1 MDLSEH
7 QQKAI
12 AHYGSPALVVAGAGS
27 GKTRT
32 LTAKILDIINAENAP
47 SDASK
52 RVLAITFT
60 NKAAEEMKSRLYS
73 LTGRGYSEFPWVR
86 TYHSACLII
95 LKKYCHLAGYSEPI
109 QICSLY
115 HQKKIATE
123 VLVNSNLDKK
133 HAANLVSFISKAKNS
148 GNPERYFD
156 ERPRMIGLNIR
167 VYDLFKQYEDKL
179 MDANSVDFDNIL
191 LKTRNILRD
200 HSKVRDYYRNYFTHI
215 LVDEYQDTNN
225 LQDEL
230 TRLLLGDHHNL
241 FCVGDD
247 WQAVYGFRGSN
258 VDHFLE
264 FPKRYDHAK
273 IFRLEQNYRSAD
285 EIVQVA
291 NRLIDF
297 NRDKMDKK
305 CFSTKRGGMVE
316 IHDFSS
322 DIDEAQWV
330 TSRIKALNQRGEGI
344 PFDKMAVVY
353 RTKFCSLPF
362 EKNFRLFKVPY
373 RLMGSQGFFERMEI
387 MDINAYLAAAV
398 FPMDDVSFERI
409 INIPKRGIGPAM
421 VKKIGSI
428 KSQGLRS
435 QKQKTEGQEQQ
446 IGIQEQNIGVQKQ
459 KFGIEEQRMRLQEQ
473 RMGLQDCTRIMV
485 KERLLA
491 PKIHDALSQLIQVLD
506 DIRDLNPKDAIE
518 VVIEKVGYYEYLR
531 QHCKTEGELISKKE
545 NLEQL
550 LYSAKEKSDIL
561 EYLEEA
567 ALIRED
573 KENSDSDDS
582 ETGVALLTIHSAK
595 GLEFDTVFVVGCEER
610 LLPHWRSIDSG
621 DKAIQEERRLMYV
634 AMTRAQRHLYLSH
647 ANYRKGQSGLKSRFI
662 YQIEEH
668 LLRR

>member
-1 MDLSEH
+1 
-7 QQKAI
+7 
-12 AHYGSPALVVAGAGS
+12 ALVVAGAGS

-32 LTAKILDIINAENAP
+32 LTAKILDIINSENAV

-52 RVLAITFT
+52 RILAITFT
-60 NKAAEEMKSRLYS
+60 NKAAEEMKSRLYT
-73 LTGRGYSEFPWVR
+73 LTGRGYSQFPWVR

-95 LKKYCHLAGYSEPI
+95 LKKHCQLVGYSEPI

-133 HAANLVSFISKAKNS
+133 HASNLISLISRAKNS

-156 ERPRMIGLNIR
+156 ERPRMSGISIK
-167 VYDLFKQYEDKL
+167 VYDLFKRYEEKL
-179 MDANSVDFDNIL
+179 MEANSVDFDNIL
-191 LKTRNILRD
+191 LKTRDILRD
-200 HSKVRDYYRNYFTHI
+200 HSKVRNYYRNYFTHI

-230 TRLLLGDHHNL
+230 TRLLLGDHQNL

-264 FPKRYDHAK
+264 FPERYDRAK

-291 NRLIDF
+291 NGLIDF
-297 NRDKMDKK
+297 NRNKMDKK

-322 DIDEAQWV
+322 DLDEAQWV
-330 TSRIKALNQRGEGI
+330 TSRIKALNQRGDGI

-362 EKNFRLFKVPY
+362 EKNFRLFRIPY

-387 MDINAYLAAAV
+387 MDINAYLSASV
-398 FPMDDVSFERI
+398 FPRDDVSFERI
-409 INIPKRGIGPAM
+409 INTPKRGIGPAM
-421 VKKIGSI
+421 VKKIGNI
-428 KSQGLRS
+428 RSQG
-435 QKQKTEGQEQQ
+435 
-446 IGIQEQNIGVQKQ
+446 
-459 KFGIEEQRMRLQEQ
+459 
-473 RMGLQDCTRIMV
+473 MGLQDCARVMV
-485 KERLLA
+485 KERILTS
-491 PKIHDALSQLIQVLD
+491 KIHDALSRLIDVLD
-506 DIRDLNPKDAIE
+506 YIRDIPPAEAIDA
-518 VVIEKVGYYEYLR
+518 VIQRTDYHEYLR
-531 QHCKTEGELISKKE
+531 QQSKTEGEFISKKE

-550 LYSAKEKSDIL
+550 WYSAKEKADIL

-573 KENSDSDDS
+573 KDESDDS
-582 ETGVALLTIHSAK
+582 ENGVALLTIHSAK

-610 LLPHWRSIDSG
+610 LFPHWRSIDSG

-647 ANYRKGQSGLKSRFI
+647 ASYRKGQSGTKSRFI
-662 YQIEEH
+662 YQIEECI
-668 LLRR
+668 R

>member
-1 MDLSEH
+1 MELSPQ

-12 AHYGSPALVVAGAGS
+12 DHYGTPALVVAGAGS

-32 LTAKILDIINAENAP
+32 LTAKILDIINSENAV

-52 RVLAITFT
+52 RILAITFT
-60 NKAAEEMKSRLYS
+60 NKAAEEMKSRLYA
-73 LTGRGYSEFPWVR
+73 LTGRGYSQFPWVR

-95 LKKYCHLAGYSEPI
+95 LKKHCQLVGYSEPI

-133 HAANLVSFISKAKNS
+133 HASNLISLISRAKNS

-156 ERPRMIGLNIR
+156 ERPRMSGISIK
-167 VYDLFKQYEDKL
+167 VYDLFKRYEEKL
-179 MDANSVDFDNIL
+179 MEANSVDFDNIL
-191 LKTRNILRD
+191 LKTRDILRD
-200 HSKVRDYYRNYFTHI
+200 HSKVRNYYRNYFTHI

-230 TRLLLGDHHNL
+230 TRLLLGDHQNL

-264 FPKRYDHAK
+264 FPERYDRAK

-291 NRLIDF
+291 NGLIDF
-297 NRDKMDKK
+297 NRNKMDKK

-322 DIDEAQWV
+322 DLDEAQWV
-330 TSRIKALNQRGEGI
+330 TSRIKALNQRGDGI

-362 EKNFRLFKVPY
+362 EKNFRLFRIPY

-387 MDINAYLAAAV
+387 MDINAYLSASV
-398 FPMDDVSFERI
+398 FPRDDVSFERI
-409 INIPKRGIGPAM
+409 INTPKRGIGPAM
-421 VKKIGSI
+421 VKKIGNI
-428 KSQGLRS
+428 RSQG
-435 QKQKTEGQEQQ
+435 
-446 IGIQEQNIGVQKQ
+446 
-459 KFGIEEQRMRLQEQ
+459 
-473 RMGLQDCTRIMV
+473 MGLQDCARVMV
-485 KERLLA
+485 KERILTS
-491 PKIHDALSQLIQVLD
+491 KIHDALSRLIDVID
-506 DIRDLNPKDAIE
+506 YIRDIPPAEAIDA
-518 VVIEKVGYYEYLR
+518 VIQRTEYHEYLR
-531 QHCKTEGELISKKE
+531 QQSKTEGEFISKKE

-550 LYSAKEKSDIL
+550 WYSAKEKADIL

-573 KENSDSDDS
+573 RDESDDA
-582 ETGVALLTIHSAK
+582 ENGVALLTIHSAK

-610 LLPHWRSIDSG
+610 LFPHWRSIDSG

-647 ANYRKGQSGLKSRFI
+647 ASYRKGQSGTKSRFI
-662 YQIEEH
+662 YQIEECI
-668 LLRR
+668 R

>member
-1 MDLSEH
+1 MESEQFKSSCMELSLQ

-32 LTAKILDIINAENAP
+32 LTAKILHIINAENA
-47 SDASK
+47 SMDVS
-52 RVLAITFT
+52 RRILAITFT

-95 LKKYCHLAGYSEPI
+95 LKKHCNLAGYSEPI
-109 QICSLY
+109 QICSVY

-133 HAANLVSFISKAKNS
+133 HASNLLSLISRAKNS

-156 ERPRMIGLNIR
+156 ERPRMPGMGIR
-167 VYDLFKQYEDKL
+167 VYDLFKRYEEKL
-179 MDANSVDFDNIL
+179 MEANSVDFDNIL
-191 LKTRNILRD
+191 LKTRDILRD
-200 HSKVRDYYRNYFTHI
+200 HSHVRDYYRNYFTHI

-230 TRLLLGDHHNL
+230 TRLLLGDHQNL

-258 VDHFLE
+258 VSHFLE
-264 FPKRYDHAK
+264 FPKRYNRAK

-285 EIVQVA
+285 EIVQLA
-291 NRLIDF
+291 NGLIDF

-362 EKNFRLFKVPY
+362 EKSFRLFRVPY

-387 MDINAYLAAAV
+387 MDINAYLASAV
-398 FPMDDVSFERI
+398 FPRDDVSFERI
-409 INIPKRGIGPAM
+409 INTPKRGIGPAM
-421 VKKIGSI
+421 VKKIGNI
-428 KSQGLRS
+428 KSSGMS
-435 QKQKTEGQEQQ
+435 
-446 IGIQEQNIGVQKQ
+446 
-459 KFGIEEQRMRLQEQ
+459 
-473 RMGLQDCTRIMV
+473 LQDCARVMV
-485 KERLLA
+485 KERILSK
-491 PKIHDALSQLIQVLD
+491 KIHDALSHLLKILD
-506 DIRDLNPKDAIE
+506 DIQDMTPGEAIE
-518 VVIEKVGYYEYLR
+518 TIIRDTDYYEYLR
-531 QHCKTEGELISKKE
+531 HQSKTEGEFISKKE

-550 LYSAKEKSDIL
+550 WHSAKEKNDIL

-567 ALIRED
+567 SLIRED
-573 KENSDSDDS
+573 KDDSSDS
-582 ETGVALLTIHSAK
+582 ENGVALLTIHSAK

-610 LLPHWRSIDSG
+610 LFPHWRSIDSG

-647 ANYRKGQSGLKSRFI
+647 ASYRKGQSGTKSRFI
-662 YQIEEH
+662 YQVEEC
-668 LLRR
+668 LR